1 MSRVFR
7 LRDSYPFLSGFP
19 TVLDYTRF
27 QLCKSTT
34 PTVRRLSVWALPRS
48 LAATWRIDFSFSSS
62 GYLDVSVHRV
72 PSSQTI
78 YSSVGDGALPPPG
91 FPIRTSMDI
100 TLVCSSPWLFAAYH
114 VLLRLL
120 IPRHPP
126 YALFSLI
133 FEIVIRF
140 TFASYP
146 YLFSVFL
153 LYCFLPL
160 TSMRF
165 SMCSWWAQVDSNHR
179 PHAYQACALTC

>member
-1 MSRVFR
+1 M
-7 LRDSYPFLSGFP
+7 LG
-19 TVLDYTRF
+19 YTCF
-27 QLCKSTT
+27 QLRKSTT

-48 LAATWRIDFSFSSS
+48 LAATWRIDVSFSSS

-91 FPIRTSMDI
+91 FPIRTSMDL

-120 IPRHPP
+120 MPRHSP

-133 FEIVIRF
+133 LEIVVRF

-146 YLFSVFL
+146 YFTFSVFFAL
-153 LYCFLPL
+153 LFLSSI

-165 SMCSWWAQVDSNHR
+165 SMCSGGLKWTRTTDLTLIR
-179 PHAYQACALTC
+179 RAL